1 MGGFLKAQDIFS
13 NIIEYARDAFRH
25 LNNVNAETLAAA
37 VAVVV
42 IFAFFMLK
50 R

>member
-1 MGGFLKAQDIFS
+1 MAHELFS
-13 NIIEYARDAFRH
+13 SIIDYARDAFRH

-42 IFAFFMLK
+42 IFAFFILK

>member
-1 MGGFLKAQDIFS
+1 MELFS
-13 NIIEYARDAFRH
+13 NIIESARDAFRH
-25 LNNVNAETLAAA
+25 LGNASPETLAAA

-42 IFAFFMLK
+42 IVVFFLFK